1 MEFFDVIEKRYSMRG
16 FEDKEVEQEKLD
28 KILKAAQLAPS
39 GVNFQPFKVIVIDT
53 KKNKEELSKIYPPEW
68 FTEAPIALCVAASQ
82 EKVNRRLIQYTVAI
96 LLMRYDQ
103 QNSVPAGRLYAVLP
117 FIRFLI

>member
-28 KILKAAQLAPS
+28 KILKAAQIAPT

-53 KKNKEELSKIYPPEW
+53 KKYKEELNLSSRMVY
-68 FTEAPIALCVAASQ
+68 TSANCSLCSCFQGKGLDKEIRWQ
-82 EKVNRRLIQYTVAI
+82 EYCRHRCNHCHDS
-96 LLMRYDQ
+96 YD
-103 QNSVPAGRLYAVLP
+103 SCS
-117 FIRFLI
+117 